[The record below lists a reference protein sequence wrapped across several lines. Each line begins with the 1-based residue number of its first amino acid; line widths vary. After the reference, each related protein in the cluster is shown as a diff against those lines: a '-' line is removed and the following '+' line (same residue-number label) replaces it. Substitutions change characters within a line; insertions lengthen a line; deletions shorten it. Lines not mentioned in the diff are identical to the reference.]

1 MRADT
6 ESVLTRSGLPLG
18 FVGSS
23 ERWAVEK
30 PDPQFFKQIVSA
42 ADAPAALIT
51 YVGDRIDNDIVPANA
66 AGMRAVFVRRGP
78 WGEVLANRPDAS
90 AADATIASLADL
102 PRVLEQWRAGPIESA
117 GSDRLAR

>member
-6 ESVLTRSGLPLG
+6 ESVLTRSCLPLG

-42 ADAPAALIT
+42 ADALIT
-51 YVGDRIDNDIVPANA
+51 YVGDRIDNDIVPAKA